1 MKKIFSL
8 FAAVL
13 MAGSMMAADPIVL
26 TFVEYNSAD
35 GDGSN
40 KYEATPSKIFATNS
54 NFVSSVE
61 LSNSYP
67 ARTGCGMKLG
77 TSKANGYLTMTLAT
91 PAVFDSIV
99 VSAAAY
105 GNSEGDLAINDGNTI
120 NLIPAGNKTFANYKI
135 TPADQVTTLKVA
147 SVTKRNYVKTITF
160 YPHEVAPVANDT
172 VFFVN
177 AADWAAVKVYAWG
190 GTAAR
195 TEWPGLDATKADYQ
209 LQSKDVYYF
218 VAAQGAYGKCI
229 FNNNADKQTGNLDWT
244 AGKYYYN
251 GSWMTRAELEAPV
264 VVDIYIKH
272 QWAENPWTWKQMT
285 YDAETETYLLREI
298 YGASG
303 CNWNTQAADA
313 GASWIASPTVVGNPA
328 NGDSAVFAFKNGEI
342 TITKIGEPS
351 PEPTTRW
358 MKHNWAGLNNW
369 TWKEMTREGETD
381 TYTLRDIYG
390 ASGCNWNTIGEDAG
404 ATWVATPTL
413 VGEPAQG
420 DSAVFT
426 LVNGEITITK
436 IVVEEP
442 TDDCDWAN
450 IEFLGDGAQGGALNN
465 KYKMCAPTAQNIV
478 NIQRPDFAAGAG
490 IYCAFPTGITACS
503 LPEGKYAIQG
513 AGICVYISAFT
524 AEYTDFT
531 VTCGET
537 VHNVTVYYA
546 DGQAAPA
553 TTYTVTYTVTG
564 FDAEHC
570 GLQAGYFDEAKT
582 VYVFEAGE
590 NTVPENVFAFVSTA
604 VYDNYTVEVKVN
616 GTAVTLTNGY
626 WDGAIAADM
635 TIDVTFTAP
644 EPAGTTTVT
653 KTMLQI
659 VNENNYT
666 VSAGNNATCYTSFNL
681 NDVVTISTTGEPN
694 CGSFWTNS
702 LGTDWRLYQAKS
714 GNVIITLA
722 AGYEL
727 VSITIDYTNS
737 YDGELTGLAYGVKDT
752 NVSGTTKT
760 YVVGNAGTNTKG
772 QVRIQS
778 ISVEYK
784 AASVPTAIDNI
795 EAVKAVKKI
804 ENGQVVIIRD
814 GVRYNAVGAKL

>member
-26 TFVEYNSAD
+26 TFVEYNSTNS
-35 GDGSN
+35 DGSN

-77 TSKANGYLTMTLAT
+77 TNKANGYLTMTLAT

-105 GNSEGDLAINDGNTI
+105 GNSEGDLAINDGDTI

-209 LQSKDVYYF
+209 LQGKDVYYF
-218 VAAQGAYGKCI
+218 VAPQGAYGKCI

-272 QWAENPWTWKQMT
+272 NWAENP
-285 YDAETETYLLREI
+285 
-298 YGASG
+298 
-303 CNWNTQAADA
+303 
-313 GASWIASPTVVGNPA
+313 
-328 NGDSAVFAFKNGEI
+328 
-342 TITKIGEPS
+342 
-351 PEPTTRW
+351 
-358 MKHNWAGLNNW
+358 W

-450 IEFLGDGAQGGALNN
+450 IAFLGDGAQGGALNN
-465 KYKMCAPTAQNIV
+465 KYKMCAPTAQDIV
-478 NIQRPDFAAGAG
+478 NIQRPGFAAEAG

-570 GLQAGYFDEAKT
+570 GLQAGYFDEAET

-590 NTVPENVFAFVSTA
+590 NTVPENVSAFVSTA
-604 VYDNYTVEVKVN
+604 VSDNYTVEVKVN

-644 EPAGTTTVT
+644 QGGDEENPYASIYTSNVTFTDGTNSSLNDKINIGENQYDAFKIGTSKNTGNCTITLPAGTEHLYIHATGWSLSETTTMTVSGAGLNATETLAYYLKISGTSPYTVDAARDASKAFFAYDFATPLAEAATVT
-653 KTMLQI
+653 L
-659 VNENNYT
+659 
-666 VSAGNNATCYTSFNL
+666 
-681 NDVVTISTTGEPN
+681 
-694 CGSFWTNS
+694 
-702 LGTDWRLYQAKS
+702 S
-714 GNVIITLA
+714 GNARV
-722 AGYEL
+722 
-727 VSITIDYTNS
+727 VFF
-737 YDGELTGLAYGVKDT
+737 GV
-752 NVSGTTKT
+752 NA
-760 YVVGNAGTNTKG
+760 VGANT
-772 QVRIQS
+772 
-778 ISVEYK
+778 
-784 AASVPTAIDNI
+784 PTAVENV
-795 EAVKAVKKI
+795 EAVKAVKTI

-814 GVRYNAVGAKL
+814 GVRYNAVGQKL